1 MKDVEVTVFEEK
13 IVQFDVKE
21 EEIVQFDELND
32 VLKNE
37 ILEKKVLALEY
48 VAGLANEFGLDG

>member
-1 MKDVEVTVFEEK
+1 MKDVEVTVFEE
-13 IVQFDVKE
+13 
-21 EEIVQFDELND
+21 EIIQFDELND

-48 VAGLANEFGLDG
+48 VAGLANEFGLDGQ